1 MSFDKEIDRAFD
13 QAADGL
19 EKGVAA
25 FSKNVVAPFFSTS
38 FIGLREIIQ
47 KKKWKSQGFLRYM
60 VVVGGASVLAG
71 AIETIYIAELYKE
84 NAVWNWVYFRQKLLP
99 FPLAELI
106 GISGIGYYLYAH
118 GKEVQKFRQRFELA
132 FERAGLYSSRR
143 MIVDSKSKPEYPAL
157 YKEFRDEDDGMV
169 FVFKNPGIPLA
180 KWESSK
186 SSLESSLQSQINDIN
201 TYKNNPGLIFIK
213 IGGAETPDMLP
224 YSPSLLA
231 GVEKTKVVVG
241 ADKHGSIAH
250 NFKSIP
256 HLLIAGTT
264 GSGKSVV
271 LRGIA
276 YQCITHLD
284 GLLWTIDFK
293 GGIEFTSFEP
303 MGVMCLW
310 EREQVAKLFKR
321 MMKEHYARIE
331 LFKAAGVKNID
342 EYNEKHPKKTL
353 KRCFIAVDELAE
365 MTDKQSLPD
374 DEVAVTAFI
383 VGKMA
388 QIARLARATGI
399 HLILATQRPDANVVT
414 GQIKTNVPGRLCGYM
429 KDKTAYQIVLGYVP
443 SPLLPDPETTPGRFL
458 YSLGGYDVQVQ
469 TPWFKDEDI
478 DPNIKM
484 DYSKG
489 MLTDEEDDDEEDE
502 FSIPVPSVRERR
514 TRINLEE

>member
-1 MSFDKEIDRAFD
+1 MSAEKELDRAFD

-25 FSKNVVAPFFSTS
+25 FSKNVVAPFFRAVGT
-38 FIGLREIIQ
+38 GLREVLQ
-47 KKKWKSQGFLRYM
+47 KKIWKTKGFARYM
-60 VVVGGASVLAG
+60 GVVGAVVVVAG
-71 AIETIYIAELYKE
+71 AIETLYLAEAYKDYP
-84 NAVWNWVYFRQKLLP
+84 VWHWVYFRQKVMP
-99 FPLAELI
+99 FPIAEII
-106 GISGIGYYLYAH
+106 GFSGIAYYFYSH
-118 GKEVQKFRQRFELA
+118 GKGVQKFRERFELA
-132 FERAGLYSSRR
+132 FERAGLFSSRR
-143 MIVDSKSKPEYPAL
+143 MVIDSKSKPEYPMIS
-157 YKEFRDEDDGMV
+157 KEYRDEDDGMI
-169 FVFKNPGIPLA
+169 FIFKNPGIPLA

-186 SSLESSLQSQINDIN
+186 ASLESSLQSKINDVN
-201 TYKNNPGLIFIK
+201 FYKGNPGLVYIK
-213 IGGAETPDMLP
+213 IGGAETPHLLP
-224 YSPSLLA
+224 YSSSLLE
-231 GVEKTKVVVG
+231 GIEKTKVVVG
-241 ADKHGSIAH
+241 ADKKGSIAH

-303 MGVMCLW
+303 MGVVCLW
-310 EREQVAKLFKR
+310 ERKQVAKLFER

-331 LFKAAGVKNID
+331 LFKASGVKNID

-365 MTDKQSLPD
+365 MTDKQSLPE
-374 DEVAVTAFI
+374 DEIEVTQFI

-443 SPLLPDPETTPGRFL
+443 NPLLPDPETTPGRFL

-478 DPNIKM
+478 NPNVKM
-484 DYSKG
+484 DYSIG
-489 MLTDEEDDDEEDE
+489 MLTDELDDEEEDDLD
-502 FSIPVPSVRERR
+502 IPVPSVRQKR
-514 TRINLEE
+514 TRINVEE